1 MTFVKLALCVACIA
15 GLGLVIYS
23 GNGGAWLNARLMK
36 KRESTPPT
44 TSALFATIPAD
55 VLISATGRVELTRMP
70 FAEFNPHGNSTERA
84 QARLEQARATNA
96 RNQARSP
103 RAPSPGARREAG
115 ARTRVGSYW
124 AAGASHAGRP
134 APRRTATA
142 TERRARRFEESRRP
156 LLNTTERRQQPARDP
171 LYAGPF

>member
-1 MTFVKLALCVACIA
+1 MTFVKLALCVACSA

-23 GNGGAWLNARLMK
+23 GKCRTWLNARLIT
-36 KRESTPPT
+36 KRDCTPPT

-70 FAEFNPHGNSTERA
+70 FAEFNPHGISTERA

-124 AAGASHAGRP
+124 AAGARLRHIYSGVVIVSKGEHCLYRP
-134 APRRTATA
+134 KVNFANLCKPGT
-142 TERRARRFEESRRP
+142 F
-156 LLNTTERRQQPARDP
+156 
-171 LYAGPF
+171 G